1 MNKDIAKG
9 NYKERIYNIKKFLT
23 ENEFNILMIIISSIL
38 ILGNYKQGNL
48 QKNTLKEIADLLQID
63 NKIFVKYFIDVK
75 NQWEKIK
82 LLMFISY

>member
-1 MNKDIAKG
+1 LNKDIAKG